1 MWTRVPHTGVFL
13 PFGTIGGTFRTFR
26 LHTPG
31 VYTKSMD
38 SVRFGRVL
46 GIGTRLAG
54 KTLVQAVDAAT
65 APNPNGPTTP
75 DGPSPSRPEPPAQGV
90 VIPPARARVE
100 TAARQARATSQGV
113 ARGSRKFGDAV
124 WGPVARASGVLWLEV
139 TGVFFGLIAL
149 FGLQGMWTNRFA
161 FRATASH
168 TDHQHLLLETALAVV
183 FGYFCASSFIRASR
197 RSRRA

>member
-1 MWTRVPHTGVFL
+1 
-13 PFGTIGGTFRTFR
+13 
-26 LHTPG
+26 
-31 VYTKSMD
+31 MD

-46 GIGTRLAG
+46 GIGARLAG

-65 APNPNGPTTP
+65 APNPTP
-75 DGPSPSRPEPPAQGV
+75 PSARTAAPPPSSPRPEPPTEGV
-90 VIPPARARVE
+90 VIPPTRRPAVSAASARATEQVR
-100 TAARQARATSQGV
+100 TTSQGV

-149 FGLQGMWTNRFA
+149 FGLQGMWSHRFA
-161 FRATASH
+161 FSATASH
-168 TDHQHLLLETALAVV
+168 ADHQHLLIETALAVV

-197 RSRRA
+197 RSRQS